1 LPTLPGTLMLPL
13 PRMLK
18 ISSET
23 ETETE
28 TERESEREKEKKK
41 EKKKERGIA
50 VAPAWLPG
58 HEEDVLILRVALAVI
73 VGLVAACSG
82 VEVPV
87 VPDDVPVTY
96 AEHLEP
102 LVIARCLS
110 CHTAEE
116 PEAQLVLESGAGYGQ
131 MVGRPS
137 TQVPGILIVAPGD
150 VEASYLWRKL
160 IHDVEIGK
168 GMPRTVIGSIHL
180 PEQEVELY
188 RRWIEDGALP

>member
-1 LPTLPGTLMLPL
+1 MSPRLM
-13 PRMLK
+13 
-18 ISSET
+18 
-23 ETETE
+23 
-28 TERESEREKEKKK
+28 
-41 EKKKERGIA
+41 IA
-50 VAPAWLPG
+50 VVFG
-58 HEEDVLILRVALAVI
+58 ALAV
-73 VGLVAACSG
+73 GCSG

-96 AEHLEP
+96 AAHLEP

-110 CHTAEE
+110 CHTTEE
-116 PEAQLVLESGAGYGQ
+116 PEAQLVLEIGAGYGE

-137 TQVPGILIVAPGD
+137 TQVPEILIVAPGD

-160 IHDVEIGK
+160 NHDAEIGK

-180 PEQEVELY
+180 PEEEIELY